1 MRSVLVIGATALGL
15 AACGPTGADAIADP
29 VAKAEFN
36 CRYVLERAIADE
48 GERDADGVLRRKVA
62 DFPAATVTRT
72 GDQVRFV
79 WPRDSIARTD
89 GRSRHD
95 GACVMDIKDGQQL
108 VVSAEL
114 DDRPLHSGF
123 RF

>member
-1 MRSVLVIGATALGL
+1 MRGVLVIVAAALGL
-15 AACGPTGADAIADP
+15 GACESSGADGIKDP
-29 VAKAEFN
+29 VAKAEYH

-48 GERDADGVLRRKVA
+48 AERDADGVLRRRVA
-62 DFPAATVTRT
+62 DFPAAQMTRT

-79 WPRDSIARTD
+79 WPQDSIARTD

-95 GACVMDIKDGQQL
+95 GACVMDITDGQQL

>member
-1 MRSVLVIGATALGL
+1 MRGFPVIL
-15 AACGPTGADAIADP
+15 AALVLASCETGADAITDP
-29 VAKAEFN
+29 VAKAEYN
-36 CRYVLERAIADE
+36 CRYVLERAMAE
-48 GERDADGVLRRKVA
+48 EAEKDADGVLRRRVA
-62 DFPAATVTRT
+62 DFPAPTVTRT

-79 WPRDSIARTD
+79 WPADAIARKD

-95 GACVMDIKDGQQL
+95 GACVMDITDGQQL

-114 DDRPLHSGF
+114 DGQPLHSGF

>member
-1 MRSVLVIGATALGL
+1 MRGLPVILPALVLAS
-15 AACGPTGADAIADP
+15 CETGADAIKDP
-29 VAKAEFN
+29 VAKAEHH
-36 CRYVLERAIADE
+36 CRYVLERNIADE
-48 GERDADGVLRRKVA
+48 AEKDADGVLRRRVA
-62 DFPAATVTRT
+62 DFPAPTVTRT

-79 WPRDSIARTD
+79 WAADSIARKD
-89 GRSRHD
+89 GRSRH
-95 GACVMDIKDGQQL
+95 GGICVMDIAHGQQL